1 MPDSGRRD
9 GFKRP
14 DRPNPGIE
22 WFNPMPRFKAKPS
35 TGTWL
40 SDARVLFVKY
50 YRSPQLAEQKLASA
64 MESGVRWGCQEYEG
78 RLGYAVGDRRFWK
91 RFWERPRR
99 ALRSLK
105 YEDCSAEF
113 FAKPG
118 RKPGRSTLW
127 GIWVL
132 HEDLLAWLQEDGLT
146 LLPED
151 MPAPDASAGSGA
163 PEAPPKRH
171 GRQIDRVYRE
181 LLVQFPP
188 NGKTPARMTIN
199 TITRKL
205 APGWKAENKEYGL
218 TDPSPDVVAAAVKI
232 VGRRAD

>member
-1 MPDSGRRD
+1 MLLETDDFGRDFGSGRGELYGLLSTR
-9 GFKRP
+9 
-14 DRPNPGIE
+14 IVQ
-22 WFNPMPRFKAKPS
+22 PS
-35 TGTWL
+35 
-40 SDARVLFVKY
+40 SS
-50 YRSPQLAEQKLASA
+50 RSPAASPA
-64 MESGVRWGCQEYEG
+64 VVRSG
-78 RLGYAVGDRRFWK
+78 A
-91 RFWERPRR
+91 
-99 ALRSLK
+99 S
-105 YEDCSAEF
+105 
-113 FAKPG
+113 
-118 RKPGRSTLW
+118 
-127 GIWVL
+127 
-132 HEDLLAWLQEDGLT
+132 DGLT